1 MSRSRRPARR
11 TPSRRPQR
19 RKAVKRHETSGAM
32 ILSVGVICLVFFVLG
47 YVGSTLAAGMARQKA
62 NEELAW
68 LSNMSQD
75 VRGDL
80 SRQVARSAQF
90 LVVGKRM
97 GETMDKGDEE
107 ADLYVSNLGAESE
120 QEVQTQAAERGENAV
135 TED

>member
-19 RKAVKRHETSGAM
+19 RKVVKRQETSGAM
-32 ILSVGVICLVFFVLG
+32 ILSVGVVCLIFFVLG
-47 YVGSTLAAGMARQKA
+47 YVGSTLAAGMSRQKT

-75 VRGDL
+75 VRRDL

-90 LVVGKRM
+90 LVVGQRM

-107 ADLYVSNLGAESE
+107 ADIYVSNLGGQPE
-120 QEVQTQAAERGENAV
+120 QEVQAQAVVGENDAV

>member
-1 MSRSRRPARR
+1 M
-11 TPSRRPQR
+11 
-19 RKAVKRHETSGAM
+19 VKRQETSGAM
-32 ILSVGVICLVFFVLG
+32 ILSVGVVCLIFFVLG
-47 YVGSTLAAGMARQKA
+47 YVGSTLAAGMSRQKT

-90 LVVGKRM
+90 LVVGQRM

-107 ADLYVSNLGAESE
+107 ADIYVSNLGGQPE
-120 QEVQTQAAERGENAV
+120 QEVQAQAVVGENDAV

>member
-19 RKAVKRHETSGAM
+19 RKAVKRQETSGAM
-32 ILSVGVICLVFFVLG
+32 ILSVGVVCLIFFVLG
-47 YVGSTLAAGMARQKA
+47 YVGSTLAAGMSRQKA

-68 LSNMSQD
+68 LTNMSQD

-80 SRQVARSAQF
+80 SRQVARSAEF
-90 LVVGKRM
+90 LVVGQRL
-97 GETMDKGDEE
+97 GETIDKGDEDTE
-107 ADLYVSNLGAESE
+107 LYVSNLGAEAE
-120 QEVQTQAAERGENAV
+120 QDVQAENIGGTADAV

>member
-19 RKAVKRHETSGAM
+19 RKTVKRQESSGPM
-32 ILSVGVICLVFFVLG
+32 ILAAGVVCLIFFVVG
-47 YVGSTLAAGMARQKA
+47 YVGSTLAAGMSRQKA

-90 LVVGKRM
+90 LVMGQRM
-97 GETMDKGDEE
+97 GETMDKGDEN
-107 ADLYVSNLGAESE
+107 ADLYVSNLGGEPE
-120 QEVQTQAAERGENAV
+120 QDVQAERVDEEANGI

>member
-19 RKAVKRHETSGAM
+19 RKAVKRQESSGAL
-32 ILSVGVICLVFFVLG
+32 ILSAGVVCLICFVLG
-47 YVGSTLAAGMARQKA
+47 FVGSTLAAGMSRQKA

-80 SRQVARSAQF
+80 SRQVARSAEF
-90 LVVGKRM
+90 LVVGQRM
-97 GETMDKGDEE
+97 GETMDKGDED
-107 ADLYVSNLGAESE
+107 ADLYVSNLGTDAE
-120 QEVQTQAAERGENAV
+120 QDVQAENVGEEADAIK
-135 TED
+135 ED